1 MRCSGN
7 GRRRARRCRKSPPCW
22 ALRRCYSFV
31 YGRRHDFHSHDERHE
46 PVGIARGLPHHV
58 FLDEMFSH
66 WSAADLSTRNPF
78 LVQLNNTREIE
89 DSTAIRQ
96 AIASSVVRIQGTTP
110 DSSALRNAARMLREE
125 LVRRG
130 HQNPDAVVRPH
141 APQLLVLSLGTA
153 EDIKKCCGKF
163 GDPRVARVCSSI

>member
-130 HQNPDAVVRPH
+130 HQNPDAW
-141 APQLLVLSLGTA
+141 
-153 EDIKKCCGKF
+153 
-163 GDPRVARVCSSI
+163 